1 MYIHKYIH
9 TDKYVFNIYIISLAG
24 CNYPK
29 IIFMGEPPEILK
41 VWIISIL
48 TTKVNEKNSLDFFLQ
63 NSNSLSILTNIFSKV
78 IK

>member
-9 TDKYVFNIYIISLAG
+9 TDKYVFNIHIISLAG

-48 TTKVNEKNSLDFFLQ
+48 TTKVNEKISLDVFLQ
-63 NSNSLSILTNIFSKV
+63 NPNSLSIFNKYFQRL
-78 IK
+78 